1 MAVNVSTIPSSPFSK
16 KGYDAQ
22 SQNDSSRNVRQYIDL
37 DLFFSKRNSDND
49 ISRVTDIQA
58 VKRSVRNLVLLNP
71 YEKPFHPEISGG
83 VRGMLFE
90 LMTPF
95 VAAQLT
101 KKVEDV
107 INNFEPRARLVSVRA
122 NPDYDRNAYEVSIEF
137 YVVNTPTELIDMTVM
152 LERLR

>member
-1 MAVNVSTIPSSPFSK
+1 MAV
-16 KGYDAQ
+16 YDAQ
-22 SQNDSSRNVRQYIDL
+22 SQNISSRNTRQYVDL
-37 DLFFSKRNSDND
+37 DLFFQKKIPSKDVNT
-49 ISRVTDIQA
+49 ITDIQA

-71 YEKPFHPEISGG
+71 YEKPFHPEISSGI
-83 VRGMLFE
+83 RGMLFE

-107 INNFEPRARLVSVRA
+107 INNFEPRARLVSVRSV
-122 NPDYDRNAYEVSIEF
+122 PDYDRNAYEVSVEF
-137 YVVNTPTELIDMTVM
+137 YVVNAPTELVDLTVM

>member
-1 MAVNVSTIPSSPFSK
+1 MAV
-16 KGYDAQ
+16 YDAQ
-22 SQNDSSRNVRQYIDL
+22 SQNTSSRNTRQYVDL
-37 DLFFSKRNSDND
+37 DLFFQKKIPSGDVNQ
-49 ISRVTDIQA
+49 ITDIQA

-71 YEKPFHPEISGG
+71 YEKPFHPEISSGI
-83 VRGMLFE
+83 RGMLFE

-107 INNFEPRARLVSVRA
+107 INNFEPRARLVSVRST
-122 NPDYDRNAYEVSIEF
+122 PDYDRNAYEVSVEF
-137 YVVNTPTELIDMTVM
+137 YVVNTPTELVDLTVM